1 VSKPTPCSICG
12 ETAWYMAS
20 GKGFCRLHRAEA
32 VEATKEDSRR
42 SRSMNSVRTY
52 EKMRHTRL
60 EMGR

>member
-1 VSKPTPCSICG
+1 
-12 ETAWYMAS
+12 MAS

-52 EKMRHTRL
+52 EKMRHTRV